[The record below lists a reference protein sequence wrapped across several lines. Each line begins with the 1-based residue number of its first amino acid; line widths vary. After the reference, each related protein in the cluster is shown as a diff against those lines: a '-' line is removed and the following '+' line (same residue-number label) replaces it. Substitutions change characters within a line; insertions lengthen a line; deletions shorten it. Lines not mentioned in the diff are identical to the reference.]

1 MTTYHLSLNQAE
13 NPPVDV
19 AAPPAARPSRVLASL
34 VTEDAGTMAATLRAL
49 ADRLDPPGPVWRDG
63 AVALDPPH
71 LRKAEP
77 AYRDRFQPEG
87 YEKPP
92 VEPWMRRQAAQ
103 IDAMVCPDCTDD
115 HHTHEFGRCALKPDM
130 PPMYAHD
137 PECNTLHDGP
147 DPCPP
152 PVTVDVRDTPP
163 RSTRTATLTPAA
175 AEAVA
180 RVDADRR
187 RITLDGCGPEHTFT
201 GSCVYARQ
209 GRPD

>member
-1 MTTYHLSLNQAE
+1 VTTYHLSLNQAE

-19 AAPPAARPSRVLASL
+19 AGPPVARPSRVLASL

-92 VEPWMRRQAAQ
+92 VEPWMRRQAA
-103 IDAMVCPDCTDD
+103 
-115 HHTHEFGRCALKPDM
+115 
-130 PPMYAHD
+130 PMYAHD

-152 PVTVDVRDTPP
+152 PVTIE
-163 RSTRTATLTPAA
+163 ALTPAA

-187 RITLDGCGPEHTFT
+187 RITPDGCGPEHTFT
-201 GSCVYARQ
+201 GSCAYARQ